1 MSPADAARA
10 AGGGSTVAAARAPGT
25 WRRLADW
32 LFQRRGRERAPVR
45 LTQRRIFLLPTRYGA
60 FFAVVLLVMLGGSI
74 NYALSLGFVL
84 TFLLGSM
91 AVVSIVHAFRNLSGL
106 ELTVLPGGRAFAGE
120 SIGFDVHFANPH
132 RLHRYS
138 VAVAH
143 ASGQVASTDCPAYG
157 SATCRL
163 RIPAPSRGRLY
174 PGRLTVFT
182 RHPLGLFYAWSYVEP
197 DGAAIVYPR
206 PEATL
211 SPPPGSAG
219 GEGRR
224 SASQDGQDDFAGLRA
239 WHVGDSPQRI
249 AWKAAARGQGLLTKQ
264 FVAEAGSLAWF
275 DWDDTPASLGDEG
288 RLSRLARW
296 VVEADA
302 AGLAFGLRLP
312 GRLLP
317 PASGA
322 AQRESALEAL
332 ALHEAR
338 R

>member
-1 MSPADAARA
+1 MNAARA
-10 AGGGSTVAAARAPGT
+10 AHATTGPAHGR

-32 LFQRRGRERAPVR
+32 LFQRRGRESAPVR
-45 LTQRRIFLLPTRYGA
+45 LTQRRIFLLPTRHGLL
-60 FFAVVLLVMLGGSI
+60 FAVVLLVMLGGSI
-74 NYALSLGFVL
+74 NYSLSLGFML

-106 ELTVLPGGRAFAGE
+106 ELTVLPATRAFAGE
-120 SIGFDVHFANPH
+120 TVAFDVTFANPR

-138 VAVAH
+138 VAIAH
-143 ASGQVASTDCPAYG
+143 PSVPAVSTDCPAFD

-163 RIPAPSRGRLY
+163 RIPAATRGRLF

-197 DGAAIVYPR
+197 DTAAIVYPS

-211 SPPPGSAG
+211 SPLPGSTG

-224 SASQDGQDDFAGLRA
+224 TAGRDGQDDFAGLRP

-275 DWDDTPASLGDEG
+275 DWDDTPGSLGDEG

-296 VVEADA
+296 VLEADA
-302 AGLAFGLRLP
+302 TGTAFGLRLP
-312 GRLLP
+312 GRVLP
-317 PASGA
+317 PAGGD

-332 ALHEAR
+332 ALHEAGR
-338 R
+338 

>member
-1 MSPADAARA
+1 MNAPD
-10 AGGGSTVAAARAPGT
+10 GARAPDARKPGRG
-25 WRRLADW
+25 RRLADW
-32 LFQRRGRERAPVR
+32 LFQRRGREAAPIR
-45 LTQRRIFLLPTRYGA
+45 LTQRRIFLLPTRYGL
-60 FFAVVLLVMLGGSI
+60 FFAAVLLVMLGGSI
-74 NYALSLGFVL
+74 NYGLSLGFVL

-91 AVVSIVHAFRNLSGL
+91 AIVSIVHAFRNLSGL
-106 ELTVLPGGRAFAGE
+106 EITVLPEGRAIAGE
-120 SIGFDVHFANPH
+120 TIGFEVTFSNPR

-143 ASGQVASTDCPAYG
+143 PAVPARSTDIPAFG
-157 SATCRL
+157 AATCRL
-163 RIPAPSRGRLY
+163 RIPAPARGRLY

-197 DGAAIVYPR
+197 DRAAIVYPK

-211 SPPPGSAG
+211 APLPGCAG
-219 GEGRR
+219 GDGRR
-224 SASQDGQDDFAGLRA
+224 SASPDGQDDFAGLRP

-249 AWKAAARGQGLLTKQ
+249 AWKAVARGQGLLTKQ

-275 DWDDTPASLGDEG
+275 DWDDTPPSMGDEE

-302 AGLAFGLRLP
+302 AGRVFGLRLP
-312 GRLLP
+312 GRVLA
-317 PASGA
+317 PATGE
-322 AQRESALEAL
+322 AQRECALEAL
-332 ALHEAR
+332 ALYEAR